1 LNARTQAGLTFKVI
15 EGLTID
21 SKIQYEMIN
30 SDTKNIYDGSTYTVR
45 ATVNYASTWDKATGI
60 VTPNLPLGGFLDQ
73 NRNYTTAYNWRNQL
87 NYNKLIAKRH
97 QITVIAG
104 AEVSSMVNQY
114 FSNPRT
120 YGYDN
125 EKLTVGTF
133 PNGIGGSGIY
143 ALKNW
148 SGAAQTFA
156 YTNSYTY
163 STDRYFSM
171 YGNAS
176 YTLDSK
182 YTLSGSARTDASN
195 LITDDP
201 KYRFAP
207 FWSVGASWAISKEKF
222 MQGIGWLD
230 RLVVRATYGFNGNVD
245 KSTSFLPLINV
256 TGTQNIY
263 IQDYTATIGSYG
275 NPALRWEKT
284 GTTNLGSDFDF
295 LGGKISGKL
304 DLYNKKGRDLIVG
317 MSIPAVNGTATQKL
331 NMAEMTNKGIEL
343 ELGTFL
349 NLKGKDIVWTG
360 SFNFS
365 YNKNTI
371 DKLYKATYPAYDLF
385 NGGTTAYVQ
394 GFDANTLWSLKYT
407 GVVNKGTDAV
417 PNWQPT
423 VQGKGTDLY
432 DFTAWTPGDGRDY
445 MLDMGSKV
453 APFAMGLNSTFSVYD
468 FDFSFIVTGKFGHVF
483 NGYNFNYPS
492 MIGGSALP
500 NSLYSEILNSDP
512 MDRVPIPF
520 GKSEPRYYFW
530 DRFYPNLDYRVQNAG
545 HIRMQEINI
554 TYNLPRSILNKI
566 GINSAKLFAQGN
578 NLFIIANNKYNED
591 PEYPLGTIRPQASF
605 TFGLNLGL

>member
-1 LNARTQAGLTFKVI
+1 
-15 EGLTID
+15 
-21 SKIQYEMIN
+21 M
-30 SDTKNIYDGSTYTVR
+30 
-45 ATVNYASTWDKATGI
+45 
-60 VTPNLPLGGFLDQ
+60 
-73 NRNYTTAYNWRNQL
+73 
-87 NYNKLIAKRH
+87 
-97 QITVIAG
+97 
-104 AEVSSMVNQY
+104 
-114 FSNPRT
+114 
-120 YGYDN
+120 
-125 EKLTVGTF
+125 
-133 PNGIGGSGIY
+133 
-143 ALKNW
+143 
-148 SGAAQTFA
+148 
-156 YTNSYTY
+156 
-163 STDRYFSM
+163 
-171 YGNAS
+171 
-176 YTLDSK
+176 
-182 YTLSGSARTDASN
+182 
-195 LITDDP
+195 
-201 KYRFAP
+201 
-207 FWSVGASWAISKEKF
+207 
-222 MQGIGWLD
+222 GWLD

-385 NGGTTAYVQ
+385 NGGTSAYVQ

-468 FDFSFIVTGKFGHVF
+468 FDLSFIVTGKFGHVF